1 MRVTFSIFQNS
12 MLNKFLSTAS
22 LISVF
27 LLISCSNDSYEA
39 IDYKDNYLVEDGG
52 EIVNAM
58 IGEPSNLVA
67 MIAGDSAS
75 SAIAANIFNTLLK
88 YDENLNLAPEL
99 AEQWFISEDQKTI
112 TFKLKNDIFWADGK
126 PLTSQD
132 ILFTWKL
139 VTDPNTRTPY
149 ASDYLLVKE
158 ASAPDARTFIVTY
171 EQTYAPA
178 LDTWASLQ
186 ILPQHVLKDEDIN
199 NTFFSRKPT
208 GSGYYQLDQWING
221 QQLTLKR
228 NRNSTQGQANI
239 DKLTSRIIPD
249 TSSQFLELIADNID
263 FMNINPIQYQRV
275 FPSREDLKQRI
286 GLYKELGNGYT
297 YLGFNLK
304 KAPFDDIRV
313 RQAMNYAIDKN
324 EIIKG
329 VLLGLGEPIA
339 SPYKPGTRWNN
350 SKLSPYPYNPSKAL
364 ALLQEAGYEKNADG
378 VLVKDGKP
386 FEFEIL
392 TNQNKQREM
401 TAVLVQRRLKE
412 IGIDVKIRVIEWA
425 SFINRFIKTGEFKAV
440 VLGWSLSLDPD
451 QYNIWHS
458 SQQGP
463 GQFNFVGYE
472 NPRVD
477 ELLEVGRRELDTSKR
492 EKIYHEF
499 SKLMLEDS
507 PIVYLYAGYGLSA
520 INKRVQGIKKP
531 APPAGIYQ
539 NSFEWYIPKALRRN
553 EIAAQ

>member
-1 MRVTFSIFQNS
+1 
-12 MLNKFLSTAS
+12 
-22 LISVF
+22 
-27 LLISCSNDSYEA
+27 
-39 IDYKDNYLVEDGG
+39 
-52 EIVNAM
+52 M

-75 SAIAANIFNTLLK
+75 SAIAANIFNTLIK
-88 YDENLNLAPEL
+88 YDENLNHAPEL
-99 AEQWFISEDQKTI
+99 ASQWIISDDQKTI
-112 TFKLKNDIFWADGK
+112 TFKLKENLFWADGT
-126 PLTSQD
+126 PLTSD
-132 ILFTWKL
+132 DVLFTWRL

-149 ASDYLLVKE
+149 ASDYLLVK
-158 ASAPDARTFIVTY
+158 DAQTPNKQTFTVTY
-171 EQTYAPA
+171 EQNYAPA

-186 ILPQHVLKDEDIN
+186 ILPKHVLKDEDIN

-221 QQLTLKR
+221 QQVTLKR
-228 NRNSTQGQANI
+228 NKNSTQGQALI
-239 DKLTSRIIPD
+239 EKLTSRIIPD

-263 FMNINPIQYQRV
+263 LMNINPIQYQRV
-275 FPSREDLKQRI
+275 FPSREDLKQKI

-304 KAPFDDIRV
+304 QAPFNDPKV
-313 RQAMNYAIDKN
+313 RQAMNYAINKE

-329 VLLGLGEPIA
+329 VLLGLGEAIA

-350 SKLSPYPYNPSKAL
+350 ESLSPYPYDPSKAL
-364 ALLQEAGYEKNADG
+364 ALLKEAGYERNPAG
-378 VLVKDGKP
+378 ILVKDGKP

-412 IGIDVKIRVIEWA
+412 IGIDVKIRVLEWA
-425 SFINRFIKTGEFKAV
+425 SFINRFIKTGDFKAV

-451 QYNIWHS
+451 QFNIWHS

-477 ELLEVGRRELDTSKR
+477 ELLELGRRELDNDKR
-492 EKIYHEF
+492 EEIYHEF
-499 SKLMLEDS
+499 SKLLLEDS

-539 NSFEWYIPKALRRN
+539 NSYEWFIPQSLRRN
-553 EIAAQ
+553 ELAVQ

>member
-1 MRVTFSIFQNS
+1 MVNNKIIF
-12 MLNKFLSTAS
+12 FLPI
-22 LISVF
+22 ISFF
-27 LLISCSNDSYEA
+27 LLISCSKESDQI
-39 IDYKDNYLVEDGG
+39 IDYKDNYLTEEGG
-52 EIVNAM
+52 EIINAM

-75 SAIAANIFNTLLK
+75 SAIAANIFNTLIK
-88 YDENLNLAPEL
+88 YDENLNHAPEL
-99 AEQWFISEDQKTI
+99 ASQWIISDDQKTI
-112 TFKLKNDIFWADGK
+112 TFKLKENLFWADGT
-126 PLTSQD
+126 PLTSD
-132 ILFTWKL
+132 DVLFTWRL

-149 ASDYLLVKE
+149 ASDYLLVK
-158 ASAPDARTFIVTY
+158 DAQTPNKQTFTVTY
-171 EQTYAPA
+171 EQNYAPA

-186 ILPQHVLKDEDIN
+186 ILPKHVLKDEDIN

-221 QQLTLKR
+221 QQVTLKR
-228 NRNSTQGQANI
+228 NKNSTQGQALI
-239 DKLTSRIIPD
+239 EKLTSRIIPD

-263 FMNINPIQYQRV
+263 LMNINPIQYQRV
-275 FPSREDLKQRI
+275 FPSREDLKQKI

-304 KAPFDDIRV
+304 QAPFNDPKV
-313 RQAMNYAIDKN
+313 RQAMNYAINKE

-329 VLLGLGEPIA
+329 VLLGLGEAIA
-339 SPYKPGTRWNN
+339 SPYKPGTRWDNE
-350 SKLSPYPYNPSKAL
+350 SLSPYPYDPSKAL
-364 ALLQEAGYEKNADG
+364 ALLKEAGYQKNTAG
-378 VLVKDGKP
+378 ILVKDGKP

-412 IGIDVKIRVIEWA
+412 IGIDVKIRVLEWA
-425 SFINRFIKTGEFKAV
+425 SFINRFIKTGDFKAV

-451 QYNIWHS
+451 QFNIWHS

-477 ELLEVGRRELDTSKR
+477 ELLELGRRELDNDKR
-492 EKIYHEF
+492 EEIYHEF
-499 SKLMLEDS
+499 SKLLLEDS

-539 NSFEWYIPKALRRN
+539 NSYEWFIPQSLRRN
-553 EIAAQ
+553 ELAVQ

>member
-1 MRVTFSIFQNS
+1 MVNNKIIF
-12 MLNKFLSTAS
+12 FLPI
-22 LISVF
+22 ISFF
-27 LLISCSNDSYEA
+27 LLISCSKESDQI
-39 IDYKDNYLVEDGG
+39 IDYKDNYLTEEGG
-52 EIVNAM
+52 EIINAM

-75 SAIAANIFNTLLK
+75 SAIAADIFNTLIK
-88 YDENLNLAPEL
+88 YDENLNHAPEL
-99 AEQWFISEDQKTI
+99 ASQWIISDDQKTI
-112 TFKLKNDIFWADGK
+112 TFKLKENLFWADGT
-126 PLTSQD
+126 PLTSD
-132 ILFTWKL
+132 DVLFTWRL

-149 ASDYLLVKE
+149 ASDYLLVK
-158 ASAPDARTFIVTY
+158 DAQTPNKQTFTVTY
-171 EQTYAPA
+171 EQNYAPA

-186 ILPQHVLKDEDIN
+186 ILPKHVLKDEDIN

-221 QQLTLKR
+221 QQVTLKR
-228 NRNSTQGQANI
+228 NKNSTQGQALI
-239 DKLTSRIIPD
+239 EKLTSRIIPD

-263 FMNINPIQYQRV
+263 LMNINPIQYQRV
-275 FPSREDLKQRI
+275 FPSREDLKQKI

-304 KAPFDDIRV
+304 QAPFNDPKV
-313 RQAMNYAIDKN
+313 RQAMNYAINKE

-329 VLLGLGEPIA
+329 VLLGLGEAIA

-350 SKLSPYPYNPSKAL
+350 ESLSPYPYDPSKAL
-364 ALLQEAGYEKNADG
+364 ALLKEAGYERNTAG
-378 VLVKDGKP
+378 ILVKDGKP

-412 IGIDVKIRVIEWA
+412 IGIDVKIRVLEWA
-425 SFINRFIKTGEFKAV
+425 SFINRFIKTGDFKAV

-451 QYNIWHS
+451 QFNIWHS

-477 ELLEVGRRELDTSKR
+477 ELLELGRRELDNDKR
-492 EKIYHEF
+492 EEIYHEF
-499 SKLMLEDS
+499 SKLLLEDS

-539 NSFEWYIPKALRRN
+539 NSYEWFIPQSLRRN
-553 EIAAQ
+553 EIAVQ

>member
-1 MRVTFSIFQNS
+1 MVNNKIIF
-12 MLNKFLSTAS
+12 FLPI
-22 LISVF
+22 ISFF
-27 LLISCSNDSYEA
+27 LLISCSKESDQI
-39 IDYKDNYLVEDGG
+39 IDYKDNYLTEEGG
-52 EIVNAM
+52 EIINAM

-75 SAIAANIFNTLLK
+75 SAIAANIFNTLIK
-88 YDENLNLAPEL
+88 YDENLNHAPEL
-99 AEQWFISEDQKTI
+99 ASKWIISDDQKTI
-112 TFKLKNDIFWADGK
+112 TFKLKENLFWADGT
-126 PLTSQD
+126 PLTSD
-132 ILFTWKL
+132 DVLFTWRL

-149 ASDYLLVKE
+149 ASDYLLVK
-158 ASAPDARTFIVTY
+158 DAQTPNKQTFTVTY
-171 EQTYAPA
+171 EQNYAPA

-186 ILPQHVLKDEDIN
+186 ILPKHVLKDEDIN

-221 QQLTLKR
+221 QQVTLKR
-228 NRNSTQGQANI
+228 NKNSTQGQALI
-239 DKLTSRIIPD
+239 EKLTSRIIPD

-263 FMNINPIQYQRV
+263 LMNINPIQYQRV
-275 FPSREDLKQRI
+275 FPSREDLKQKI

-304 KAPFDDIRV
+304 QAPFNDPKV
-313 RQAMNYAIDKN
+313 RQAMNYAINKE

-329 VLLGLGEPIA
+329 VLLGLGEAIA

-350 SKLSPYPYNPSKAL
+350 ESLSPYPYDPSKAL
-364 ALLQEAGYEKNADG
+364 ALLKEAGYERNPAG
-378 VLVKDGKP
+378 ILVKDGKP

-412 IGIDVKIRVIEWA
+412 IGIDVKIRVLEWA
-425 SFINRFIKTGEFKAV
+425 SFINRFIKTGDFKAV

-451 QYNIWHS
+451 QFNIWHS

-477 ELLEVGRRELDTSKR
+477 ELLELGRRELDNDKR
-492 EKIYHEF
+492 EEIYHEF
-499 SKLMLEDS
+499 SKLLLEDS

-539 NSFEWYIPKALRRN
+539 NSYEWFIPQSLRRN
-553 EIAAQ
+553 ELAVQ

>member
-1 MRVTFSIFQNS
+1 MVNNKIIF
-12 MLNKFLSTAS
+12 FLPI
-22 LISVF
+22 ISFF
-27 LLISCSNDSYEA
+27 LLISCSKESDQI
-39 IDYKDNYLVEDGG
+39 IDYKDNYLTEEGG
-52 EIVNAM
+52 EIINAM

-75 SAIAANIFNTLLK
+75 SAIAANIFNTLIK
-88 YDENLNLAPEL
+88 YDENLNHAPEL
-99 AEQWFISEDQKTI
+99 ASQWIISDDQKTI
-112 TFKLKNDIFWADGK
+112 TFKLKENLFWADGT
-126 PLTSQD
+126 PLTSD
-132 ILFTWKL
+132 DVLFTWRL

-149 ASDYLLVKE
+149 ASDYLLVK
-158 ASAPDARTFIVTY
+158 DAQTPNKQTFTVTY
-171 EQTYAPA
+171 EQNYAPA

-186 ILPQHVLKDEDIN
+186 ILPKHVLKDEDIN

-221 QQLTLKR
+221 QQVTLKR
-228 NRNSTQGQANI
+228 NKNSTQGQALI
-239 DKLTSRIIPD
+239 EKLTSRIIPD

-263 FMNINPIQYQRV
+263 LMNINPIQHQRV
-275 FPSREDLKQRI
+275 FPSREDLKQKI

-304 KAPFDDIRV
+304 QAPFNDPKV
-313 RQAMNYAIDKN
+313 RQAMNYAINKE

-329 VLLGLGEPIA
+329 VLLGLGEAIA

-350 SKLSPYPYNPSKAL
+350 ESLSPYPYDPSKAL
-364 ALLQEAGYEKNADG
+364 ALLKEAGYERNTAG
-378 VLVKDGKP
+378 ILVKDGKP

-412 IGIDVKIRVIEWA
+412 IGIDVKIRVLEWA
-425 SFINRFIKTGEFKAV
+425 SFINRFIKTGDFKAV

-451 QYNIWHS
+451 QFNIWHS

-477 ELLEVGRRELDTSKR
+477 ELLELGRRELDNDKR
-492 EKIYHEF
+492 EEIYHEF
-499 SKLMLEDS
+499 SKLLLEDS

-539 NSFEWYIPKALRRN
+539 NSYEWFIPQSLRRN
-553 EIAAQ
+553 EIAVQ

>member
-1 MRVTFSIFQNS
+1 MVNNKIIF
-12 MLNKFLSTAS
+12 FLPI
-22 LISVF
+22 ISFF
-27 LLISCSNDSYEA
+27 LLISCSKESDQI
-39 IDYKDNYLVEDGG
+39 IDYKDNYLTEEGG
-52 EIVNAM
+52 EIINAM

-75 SAIAANIFNTLLK
+75 SAIAANIFNTLIK
-88 YDENLNLAPEL
+88 YDENLNHAPEL
-99 AEQWFISEDQKTI
+99 ASQWIISDDQKTI
-112 TFKLKNDIFWADGK
+112 TFKLKENLFWADGT
-126 PLTSQD
+126 PLTSD
-132 ILFTWKL
+132 DVLFTWRL

-149 ASDYLLVKE
+149 ASDYLLVK
-158 ASAPDARTFIVTY
+158 DAQTPNKQTFTVTY
-171 EQTYAPA
+171 EQNYAPA

-186 ILPQHVLKDEDIN
+186 ILPKHVLKDEDIN

-208 GSGYYQLDQWING
+208 GSGYYQLDQLING
-221 QQLTLKR
+221 QQVTLKR
-228 NRNSTQGQANI
+228 NKNSTQGQALI
-239 DKLTSRIIPD
+239 EKLTSSIIPD

-263 FMNINPIQYQRV
+263 LMNINPIQYQRV
-275 FPSREDLKQRI
+275 FPSREDLKQKI

-304 KAPFDDIRV
+304 QAPFNDPKV
-313 RQAMNYAIDKN
+313 RQAMNYAINKE

-329 VLLGLGEPIA
+329 VLLGLGEAIA

-350 SKLSPYPYNPSKAL
+350 ESLSPYPYDPSKAL
-364 ALLQEAGYEKNADG
+364 ALLKEAGYQKNTAG
-378 VLVKDGKP
+378 ILVKDGKP

-412 IGIDVKIRVIEWA
+412 IGIDVKIRVLEWA
-425 SFINRFIKTGEFKAV
+425 SFINRFIKTGDFKAV

-451 QYNIWHS
+451 QFNIWHS

-477 ELLEVGRRELDTSKR
+477 ELLELGRRELDNDKR
-492 EKIYHEF
+492 EEIYHEF
-499 SKLMLEDS
+499 SKLLLEDS

-539 NSFEWYIPKALRRN
+539 NSYEWFIPQSLRRN
-553 EIAAQ
+553 EIAVQ